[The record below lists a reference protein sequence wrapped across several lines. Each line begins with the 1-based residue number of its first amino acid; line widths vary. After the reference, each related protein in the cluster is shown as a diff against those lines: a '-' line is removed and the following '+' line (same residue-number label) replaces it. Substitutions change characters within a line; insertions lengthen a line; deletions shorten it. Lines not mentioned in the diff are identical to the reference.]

1 MNSKLRTLK
10 DKDPKKFWSI
20 INDKRTEP
28 IKEIQIETLYEY
40 FKKMYSTEKTTE
52 DPDLTHKSEEY
63 FNDEY
68 IKSLKREGNEDL
80 DKEITEM
87 KFNL

>member
-20 INDKRTEP
+20 INDKRKEP

-40 FKKMYSTEKTTE
+40 F
-52 DPDLTHKSEEY
+52 
-63 FNDEY
+63 
-68 IKSLKREGNEDL
+68 
-80 DKEITEM
+80 
-87 KFNL
+87 

>member
-28 IKEIQIETLYEY
+28 IKEIQLKLYTNI
-40 FKKMYSTEKTTE
+40 FKK
-52 DPDLTHKSEEY
+52 
-63 FNDEY
+63 
-68 IKSLKREGNEDL
+68 
-80 DKEITEM
+80 
-87 KFNL
+87 

>member
-10 DKDPKKFWSI
+10 DKDAKKFWSI

-40 FKKMYSTEKTTE
+40 LKKIYSTEKTTE

-63 FNDEY
+63 FNLMMN
-68 IKSLKREGNEDL
+68 I
-80 DKEITEM
+80 
-87 KFNL
+87 